1 MSHTGLVVSRR
12 MGSSQT
18 RGQTCVPCT
27 GRRILTAGCPGK
39 SSKETVYNKLEPPS
53 IVTHVAKYLQVPFV
67 CCFILSVLK
76 CRPSYPILQLKKK
89 GGSEK
94 LSHIGVRAAAS
105 LAPKLML
112 IIAIRATLL
121 PTVHQ
126 SREALFVF
134 LIKHSSNTGDY
145 LSLVTTTVSC

>member
-1 MSHTGLVVSRR
+1 MLFHSQCPQMQALISHFA
-12 MGSSQT
+12 
-18 RGQTCVPCT
+18 
-27 GRRILTAGCPGK
+27 IK
-39 SSKETVYNKLEPPS
+39 KNK
-53 IVTHVAKYLQVPFV
+53 K
-67 CCFILSVLK
+67 
-76 CRPSYPILQLKKK
+76 
-89 GGSEK
+89 GSEK